1 MAKKKNYTK
10 SAMRA
15 YEKAIANLQMAQ
27 RKSFKFLKS
36 TVKAFET
43 RLNRIKT
50 GTATKADVNYLKQ
63 FSTESK
69 AIKKARSYVSDEG
82 RKMSVAQGKLIERR
96 KVQTLR
102 HQTIV
107 NVNEIKK
114 VLESYPD
121 YMMGANNQEV
131 VLTEKNDIISKLDD
145 FVDMRKR
152 DMTTKEME
160 YLLNLAGDLQWI
172 TYQDKA
178 NNIFRYMRLYI
189 NNLIDSD
196 SSVTVV
202 QDDEL
207 STIGTPYETGD
218 EET

>member
-69 AIKKARSYVSDEG
+69 AIKKARSYVSDDG
-82 RKMSVAQGKLIERR
+82 RKMSVAQGILIERR
-96 KVQTLR
+96 KVQALR
-102 HQTIV
+102 KQTV
-107 NVNEIKK
+107 KNVDAIKD
-114 VLESYPD
+114 LLNSYPD
-121 YMMGANNQEV
+121 IAISVSGNI
-131 VLTEKNDIISKLDD
+131 LDFTEKDAVIDMLDA
-145 FVDMRKR
+145 FVDLRRR
-152 DMTTKEME
+152 DMNEE
-160 YLLNLAGDLQWI
+160 EYSYLLGQAKDLMYASNQS
-172 TYQDKA
+172 QVND
-178 NNIFRYMRLYI
+178 IFRYMESRLRDK
-189 NNLIDSD
+189 IDND
-196 SSVTVV
+196 MKIEVT
-202 QDDEL
+202 DTEM

>member
-1 MAKKKNYTK
+1 MARKKNYTK

-15 YEKAIANLQMAQ
+15 YEKAFKNLQTAQ

-43 RLNRIKT
+43 RLSRIKE
-50 GTATKADVNYLKQ
+50 GIATKADVNYLKQ

-69 AIKKARSYVSDEG
+69 AISKARSYVSDDG

-96 KVQTLR
+96 KLQALR
-102 HQTIV
+102 QQTIV

-131 VLTEKNDIISKLDD
+131 VLTEKEDIISKLDD
-145 FVDMRKR
+145 FLDIRKR
-152 DMTTKEME
+152 DMTRQETE
-160 YLLNLAGDLQWI
+160 YLLNKAGDLQWV
-172 TYQDKA
+172 TYQFRA
-178 NNIFRYMRLYI
+178 NEIFRYMRVYI

-196 SSVTVV
+196 SGVTVE
-202 QDDEL
+202 DDEI

-218 EET
+218 EEY

>member
-43 RLNRIKT
+43 RLGRIKS

-82 RKMSVAQGKLIERR
+82 RKMSVAQGQLIERR
-96 KVQTLR
+96 KVQALR
-102 HQTIV
+102 KQTIR
-107 NVNEIKK
+107 NVDEIKST
-114 VLESYPD
+114 LDSYPD
-121 YMMGANNQEV
+121 TLV
-131 VLTEKNDIISKLDD
+131 VKDGEILDLSEKEMVIDMLDT
-145 FVDMRKR
+145 FVDLKR
-152 DMTTKEME
+152 RDINEKE
-160 YLLNLAGDLQWI
+160 YTVLLTWARDLQ
-172 TYQDKA
+172 YASSQSQVD
-178 NNIFRYMRLYI
+178 NIFRHMESTMRS
-189 NNLIDSD
+189 LIDSD
-196 SSVTVV
+196 MQIEVSDS
-202 QDDEL
+202 EM

>member
-1 MAKKKNYTK
+1 MTKKKNYTK
-10 SAMRA
+10 CAMRA

-82 RKMSVAQGKLIERR
+82 RKMSVAQGQLIERR
-96 KVQTLR
+96 KVQALR
-102 HQTIV
+102 KQTIR
-107 NVNEIKK
+107 NVDEIKST
-114 VLESYPD
+114 LDSYPD
-121 YMMGANNQEV
+121 TLV
-131 VLTEKNDIISKLDD
+131 VKGGEILDLSEKEMVIDMLDT
-145 FVDMRKR
+145 FVDLKRR
-152 DMTTKEME
+152 DMNEKE
-160 YLLNLAGDLQWI
+160 YTVLLTWARDLQ
-172 TYQDKA
+172 YASSQSQVD
-178 NNIFRYMRLYI
+178 NIFRHMESTMRSM
-189 NNLIDSD
+189 IDSD
-196 SSVTVV
+196 MQIEVSDT
-202 QDDEL
+202 DM

>member
-1 MAKKKNYTK
+1 MAKKKNYTR

-43 RLNRIKT
+43 RLNRIKS

-82 RKMSVAQGKLIERR
+82 RKMSVAQGQLIERR
-96 KVQTLR
+96 KVQALR
-102 HQTIV
+102 KQTV
-107 NVNEIKK
+107 RNVDEIKST
-114 VLESYPD
+114 LDSYPD
-121 YMMGANNQEV
+121 TLV
-131 VLTEKNDIISKLDD
+131 VKDGEIIDLSEKEMVIDMLDT
-145 FVDMRKR
+145 FVDLKRR
-152 DMTTKEME
+152 DMNEKE
-160 YLLNLAGDLQWI
+160 YTVLLTWARDLQ
-172 TYQDKA
+172 YASSQSQVD
-178 NNIFRYMRLYI
+178 NIFRHMESTMRS
-189 NNLIDSD
+189 LIDNDMKIEVSD
-196 SSVTVV
+196 T
-202 QDDEL
+202 EM
-207 STIGTPYETGD
+207 STIGTPYETGE

>member
-43 RLNRIKT
+43 RLGRIKS

-82 RKMSVAQGKLIERR
+82 RKMSVAQGQLIERR
-96 KVQTLR
+96 KVQALR
-102 HQTIV
+102 KQTIR
-107 NVNEIKK
+107 NVDEIKST
-114 VLESYPD
+114 LDSYPD
-121 YMMGANNQEV
+121 TLV
-131 VLTEKNDIISKLDD
+131 VKDGEILDLSEKDMVIDMLDT
-145 FVDMRKR
+145 FVDLKRR
-152 DMTTKEME
+152 DMNEKE
-160 YLLNLAGDLQWI
+160 YTVLLTWARDLQ
-172 TYQDKA
+172 YASSQSQVD
-178 NNIFRYMRLYI
+178 NIFRHMESTMRS
-189 NNLIDSD
+189 LIDSD
-196 SSVTVV
+196 MQIEVSDT
-202 QDDEL
+202 EM